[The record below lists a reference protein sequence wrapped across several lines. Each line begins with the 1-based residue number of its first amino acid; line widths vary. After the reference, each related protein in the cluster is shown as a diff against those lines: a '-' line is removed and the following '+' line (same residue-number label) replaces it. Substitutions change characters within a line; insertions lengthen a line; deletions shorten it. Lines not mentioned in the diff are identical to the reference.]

1 MSIYAI
7 CLFTGTRQKISFILS
22 HFLNIR
28 KRTNT
33 SKGYEPERSSYDDG
47 NRRKGQRVRESK
59 PFVRNF
65 DARPISIW
73 QEIPLLSD
81 KIKEHN
87 PQTDKR

>member
-1 MSIYAI
+1 MLRVCGSA
-7 CLFTGTRQKISFILS
+7 TGEVEG
-22 HFLNIR
+22 

-33 SKGYEPERSSYDDG
+33 SKGYEPESSSCDDG
-47 NRRKGQRVRESK
+47 NRRKGQRVRESQ

-65 DARPISIW
+65 DTRAISIG

-81 KIKEHN
+81 KINEHN